1 MLVEFLETFEAHL
14 NMRDNTQP
22 DGRVTLNEFIEYYK
36 NISCSIDNDDY
47 FALMMNNSWNLK
59 GNAATYQK
67 YERGWASQDAE
78 PKK

>member
-1 MLVEFLETFEAHL
+1 VLVEFLETFEAHL